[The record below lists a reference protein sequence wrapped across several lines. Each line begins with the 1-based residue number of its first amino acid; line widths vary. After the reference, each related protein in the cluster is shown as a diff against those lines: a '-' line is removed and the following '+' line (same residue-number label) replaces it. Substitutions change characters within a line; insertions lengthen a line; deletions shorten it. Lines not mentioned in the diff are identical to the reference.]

1 MYYEHHP
8 SARIVPELI
17 RALAREESEFVR
29 PALIRALAAH
39 GTEPVVQKTL
49 LVEVT
54 KGQDFFRSAVIE
66 ALGDYRAAYALAPLL
81 AIAKQD
87 GPLQVDAIIALGKL
101 KDQRAMDT
109 LAALQ
114 RTTPRETQPT
124 IAAAVCLLGVNC
136 DAHVPFLIETLIFA
150 DRNQGFQAL
159 LRNTVA
165 GLVAL
170 SNNGDV
176 RSLTALMEVG
186 IDSVD
191 PPRAPLALG
200 AGTVA
205 IRNTQ
210 SMLAFLEKFPNT
222 DGAISLI
229 AEGFDMLEEDYEER
243 FFATVRHGYWKA
255 DDSSPARKIGQALI
269 DKLEF

>member
-1 MYYEHHP
+1 
-8 SARIVPELI
+8 
-17 RALAREESEFVR
+17 
-29 PALIRALAAH
+29 
-39 GTEPVVQKTL
+39 VQKTL
-49 LVEVT
+49 LAEVT

-66 ALGDYRAAYALAPLL
+66 ALGDYRASYAVAPLL

-109 LAALQ
+109 LASLQ
-114 RTTPRETQPT
+114 RTTSRETQPT

-150 DRNQGFQAL
+150 DRNPGFQEL

-176 RSLTALMEVG
+176 RALTALIEVG

-205 IRNTQ
+205 IRNTPM
-210 SMLAFLEKFPNT
+210 MLTFLESFP
-222 DGAISLI
+222 DAAGAIALV
-229 AEGFDMLEEDYEER
+229 AEGFDMLEEDYEEER

-255 DDSSPARKIGQALI
+255 GDSSPARKIGQALI